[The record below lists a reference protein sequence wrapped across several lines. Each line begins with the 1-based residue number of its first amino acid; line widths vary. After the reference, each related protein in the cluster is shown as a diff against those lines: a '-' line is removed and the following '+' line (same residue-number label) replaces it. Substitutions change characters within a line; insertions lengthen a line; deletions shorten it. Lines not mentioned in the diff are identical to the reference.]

1 MKNKLNIL
9 LINNYFPPEIGA
21 ASHLYFYLAKELVR
35 RGHKVKVLT
44 GIPRYNVDLSM
55 YRSYLRMEKVYIE
68 ELEEGLEVIRVK
80 LPYVDRKQLIRRG
93 IEHFEISYKLF
104 SYGKKFL
111 GDVDVSLVYSPP
123 LTLYWVAEKIRKMI
137 SSPYILNVQDLFPQE
152 VIDLGL
158 MKNKLLISIFRKI
171 EKKAY
176 ESADLITV
184 HSENNKYYVDNIL
197 GKNNKT
203 FVFENWID
211 DQEIVPGEKN
221 NEFSKRYN
229 LENKFVVSFAGTLG
243 LLQDIGVILKAANL
257 LKNFQDIVFLIVG
270 DGTRKIEAEN
280 LIENMKLK
288 NVILLPPLPR
298 EKYPLVLHSSDIS
311 LVTLIKE
318 LKTPVVPSKIL
329 SIMSAGKPVVAAM
342 NKDGDA
348 PKLIENA
355 KCGFA
360 VDAGDA
366 EGLAKA
372 ILQLYNSEELRKE
385 FGKSGRKYVEEHLS
399 AKKAAERYEKLF
411 IRLIENKK

>member
-171 EKKAY
+171 EKKA
-176 ESADLITV
+176 
-184 HSENNKYYVDNIL
+184 
-197 GKNNKT
+197 
-203 FVFENWID
+203 FE
-211 DQEIVPGEKN
+211 
-221 NEFSKRYN
+221 
-229 LENKFVVSFAGTLG
+229 
-243 LLQDIGVILKAANL
+243 
-257 LKNFQDIVFLIVG
+257 
-270 DGTRKIEAEN
+270 
-280 LIENMKLK
+280 
-288 NVILLPPLPR
+288 
-298 EKYPLVLHSSDIS
+298 
-311 LVTLIKE
+311 
-318 LKTPVVPSKIL
+318 
-329 SIMSAGKPVVAAM
+329 
-342 NKDGDA
+342 
-348 PKLIENA
+348 
-355 KCGFA
+355 
-360 VDAGDA
+360 
-366 EGLAKA
+366 
-372 ILQLYNSEELRKE
+372 
-385 FGKSGRKYVEEHLS
+385 
-399 AKKAAERYEKLF
+399 
-411 IRLIENKK
+411 